1 MDYLQDFLDFC
12 KYQRGLADLTIDS
25 YRFQVS
31 EYLDWLKA
39 GDLTLDAV
47 KVRDIDA
54 YLISLR
60 KKGGN
65 AVQTVNHKMYC
76 LKTFY
81 RWLQRIEVVKA
92 NPLEVF
98 QNSRTA
104 KPLPRYLTQE
114 EQTAL
119 LLASQN
125 WDGTK
130 HRDTWQRKR
139 EYLMILF
146 FLDTGLR
153 VSELVNIKMQDLNL
167 SEGILRVMGKGG
179 KEREVILSDRLLK
192 AIQDYLVILD
202 NLQIVKKVVPPGLP
216 AREVTMKKIH
226 QELNTE
232 SVSEA

>member
-1 MDYLQDFLDFC
+1 MDYLVDFLDFC
-12 KYQRGLADLTIDS
+12 KYQRGLADNTIDS
-25 YRFQVS
+25 YRWEVS
-31 EYLDWLKA
+31 QYLDWIKGRGLR
-39 GDLTLDAV
+39 LNMV
-47 KVRDIDA
+47 KVKDIDSF
-54 YLISLR
+54 LISLR
-60 KKGGN
+60 KEGEN
-65 AVQTVNHKMYC
+65 SVQTVNHKMYC

-81 RWLQRIEVVKA
+81 RWLHRVEVVKA

-104 KPLPRYLTQE
+104 KPLPRYLTRE
-114 EQTAL
+114 EQEAL

-139 EYLMILF
+139 EYLMTLF

-153 VSELVNIKMQDLNL
+153 VSELVNIKMDDLNR
-167 SEGILRVMGKGG
+167 SEGILRVMGKGS

-192 AIQDYLVILD
+192 AIQDYLVIFD
-202 NLQIVKKVVPPGLP
+202 KVVIENRIVPPGLP